1 MPAPF
6 QYRLHL
12 RLLSL
17 LFPFLLLRELS
28 RRGGGWRFFRQRLGF
43 GYRKHKDRPLWLH
56 AASVGELN
64 TALPLLHR
72 LQSELP
78 DTSFIVTTNTAT
90 AAGLLERQK
99 LANCTHYYL
108 PVDLPGAVGR
118 FLKRIQPR
126 AGLIMETELWAN
138 LYAACSKKK
147 IPLVLINGRLSAKS
161 LHAPRWVRNAQQYC
175 LTQVR
180 HILARSAEDRKRFL
194 HLQAP
199 PAKVEAAGNLKYAT
213 PSGAAPALQTATRR
227 SYVLAVSTHQDEE
240 LRFARLYQVLRRY
253 NHLLVIAPRHPERRE
268 AILKQLMTLPL
279 AVDVR
284 SRGDTVMDSTDVYL
298 LDTMGELNSWLSGA
312 ALVLI
317 GGSWIPHGGQ
327 NILEPARA
335 GKTAI
340 AGPYM
345 HNFAQETAE
354 LVADDA
360 AVHLY
365 REQDLLPAVERFLQ
379 HPELATEMG
388 NKAAEFMRQKA
399 DVLEHYIQSLKKLAI
414 L

>member
-6 QYRLHL
+6 QYRIHI

-17 LFPFLLLRELS
+17 LFPFLLLRELT
-28 RRGGGWRFFRQRLGF
+28 RRGGGWRFVWQRLGF

-64 TALPLLHR
+64 TLLPLLRR
-72 LQSELP
+72 LQTEIP
-78 DTSFIVTTNTAT
+78 GTFIVTTNTAT
-90 AAGLLERQK
+90 AAALLERQK
-99 LANCTHYYL
+99 LENCTHYYL
-108 PVDLPGAVGR
+108 PVDLPGAVRR
-118 FLKRIQPR
+118 FLKRTQPH

-138 LYAACSKKK
+138 LYAACAKKN

-161 LHAPRWVRNAQQYC
+161 LHAPRWVRSAQQFC
-175 LTQVR
+175 LTQLR
-180 HILARSAEDRKRFL
+180 HILARSVEDRKRFL

-199 PAKVEAAGNLKYAT
+199 PVKVETAGNLKYAT
-213 PSGAAPALQTATRR
+213 PAAGTTSAQTATRR
-227 SYVLAVSTHQDEE
+227 PYVLAVSTHDDEE
-240 LRFARLYQVLRRY
+240 LRFARLYGILRKHK
-253 NHLLVIAPRHPERRE
+253 HLLVIAPRHPERRE
-268 AILKQLMTLPL
+268 AILKQFMTLPL

-298 LDTMGELNSWLSGA
+298 LDTIGELNGWLPGA
-312 ALVLI
+312 TLVLI

-365 REQDLLPAVERFLQ
+365 REQDLAPAVERFLQ
-379 HPELATEMG
+379 HPELAEEMG
-388 NKAAEFMRQKA
+388 GRAAEFMRQKA
-399 DVLEHYIQSLKKLAI
+399 DVLDHYIAALKRLAV